1 MTSGAKADSIA
12 LSSARNNYSH
22 KVRQQLHHFL
32 QPVSFPDGLAV
43 LHNVDLA
50 RPELGRAGVALSR
63 ARNNSD
69 PATVAALYERRLFP
83 GINEMP
89 AVIDRRYRSD
99 CPAHS
104 REEAGER

>member
-43 LHNVDLA
+43 A
-50 RPELGRAGVALSR
+50 
-63 ARNNSD
+63 
-69 PATVAALYERRLFP
+69 
-83 GINEMP
+83 
-89 AVIDRRYRSD
+89 
-99 CPAHS
+99 
-104 REEAGER
+104 